1 MFLLEHAQ
9 PEIEFDVRFR
19 GVGEGLDVPLAR
31 RLALE
36 EGVGGAEGGEE
47 GLQAVVE
54 GVLVMGKGRRG
65 VVVVVVGGGRGGG
78 GGGGGGGCG

>member
-1 MFLLEHAQ
+1 MFLLEH
-9 PEIEFDVRFR
+9 PESEIEFDVRFR
-19 GVGEGLDVPLAR
+19 GVGDGLDVPLAR

-54 GVLVMGKGRRG
+54 GVLLMGEGRRG
-65 VVVVVVGGGRGGG
+65 VVVVVVVGGGRGGG
-78 GGGGGGGCG
+78 GGGRSIG